1 MDNQEFY
8 NAFFGGGMPVQSPAS
23 IAQNMNLENELG
35 TMQKPPKLL
44 NMEDYSGWQDRFCM
58 WVQANHLECWLKVE
72 TKYVVLVNDAGIP
85 KTLNSLTPAEAESF
99 KAEKKMVSILQQAI
113 KEDILVL
120 LHHQNDAQSIWNSL
134 KMKFLG
140 SVAMIKSKKALL
152 KKEFD
157 IFEYR

>member
-8 NAFFGGGMPVQSPAS
+8 NAFFGGGMTAAQTPAS
-23 IAQNMNLENELG
+23 IAQNVNMENELG

-44 NMEDYSGWQDRFCM
+44 NIEDYSGWQDRFRT

-72 TKYVVLVNDAGIP
+72 TKYVVPTNDVGLP
-85 KTLNSLTPAEAESF
+85 KTLNSLTPAEQEHF

-120 LHHQNDAQSIWNSL
+120 LQHQGDAQSIWNAL
-134 KMKFLG
+134 KIKFLG
-140 SVAMIKSKKALL
+140 SVSMIKSKKALL
-152 KKEFD
+152 KKK
-157 IFEYR
+157 I